1 MSQIENILDVIRT
14 VGDPDPVA
22 SDIATSLGEDPVIMD
37 EPLSTTTAAY
47 VNALNRE
54 TYGDNVEP
62 IATKKELER
71 ANKAAAINVSLLDYD
86 LSIERDVLAVAE
98 GEISP
103 RQMQLNALTRA
114 QDIVYSEDNG
124 DYGLS
129 LENMD
134 QLTTTAAVSNPDIQV
149 EDETFTAQYNRVL
162 TNKAMLMQARQ
173 ELVPYGLIENI
184 KGLMQVKEGIEE
196 YGQSGLTPEV
206 LTKLVQGT
214 TATKGTMPNIA
225 VTAARFVPIVDWA
238 LGVAKVKATGEKPS
252 LKPHVNELLFF
263 KYWQDAIDN
272 DTNSQFR
279 QRLSSFVRYCRD
291 TLGFPDAVIDQLLD
305 SATDPSPILQ
315 DIGAFF
321 DVASI
326 ITGPIPRMTASALN
340 KFLRSVKGTNKR
352 ATKMVLD
359 SIEKATAKASTV
371 TDADVEKAVLSL
383 QDELRRAELVGST
396 RPQSVVNLNPQIP
409 GIDIEGDVLTDFDNL
424 LKDSSIRQTASGN
437 LELVYHGSPE
447 KDLRVMDPAR
457 IGTNGTSDGTGF
469 YFTTIKKDA
478 EGFAQGPDG
487 KIYKAV
493 LDIKRPIYQGDR
505 EISQEQLREFYSQF
519 LKKYSPDFMKE
530 KNAGDIIDTMAKNA
544 FDTKFDKLKMERS
557 LADLEAYYE
566 GSEDAY
572 LVIRREQ
579 MRFFGKDGYV
589 IANTDFDDG
598 VRIAWLPEQVHFLN
612 AKRTYIP
619 PMKRAKTLEEFLASK
634 PSNDMVELP
643 EDLSTELGRLKAAR
657 DTKGAEQ
664 SLKNTVASVNRDPGT
679 VRVISN
685 DYFEST
691 SKGVITRDNLARL
704 GEVIT
709 EKNYAL
715 TLQRAINMLEAMGQK
730 GLTGRR
736 TELIE
741 KAVNDMA
748 DTLDASNDLYRSTGI
763 SDILRSHY
771 SDVLQEESRTG
782 NLFALIRS
790 NKKYKTRAAA
800 DKARRALAADESWT
814 VPLPDGRWGVD
825 VKIPL
830 NGGFGTLAR
839 KEARNPADE
848 FVRHR
853 GLSSVFTTTSKPTY
867 IRDIDE
873 LRELEVSQVQELGDS
888 VRKLVKSVK
897 GEDKPVLEAMM
908 NTSRET
914 GAFYKPETV
923 TSMLKTEQAQQAY
936 NGYRLLN
943 DLDYITI
950 NASRRDILVKGGWKA
965 MKYGDES
972 LGYSKMLRLTPSE
985 TLSKMRETNRRI
997 IFGDVKA
1004 EPIKF
1009 SNLTVT
1015 DETLEKMVNDGW
1027 VLVERS
1033 YGPDEFTQASSVY
1046 YFLNGHS
1053 LVENDIPQF
1062 VTHYVAGGRR
1072 FFDRMATYAKQL
1084 DIREDEQG
1092 VKHIVGVKTI
1102 AADLDSVGFSN
1113 KVSKINAIRR
1123 ALAKNYN
1130 NPDERAITEMIS
1142 KADLGDAPF
1151 NNAETF
1157 KAWCQKH
1164 GIDYKNVDNDILA
1177 LADGKPMTTLESMR
1191 KVAEMSV
1198 DADEWDRIL
1207 HRSAYQAYTKE
1218 AQIQKWHRSGKDLL
1232 GWNFQDLVQPVDF
1245 DKQMRYMVQD
1255 MVNARVMNSY
1265 QDMMANDFANRW
1277 GHIVKNGDNMTAKQM
1292 LNSVH
1297 KLSDFKQDPAESL
1310 RALIFAENYRA
1321 VRGTP
1326 TGVDA
1331 QIAENFDAL
1340 IKTLNGKL
1348 PEGFDEIAHG
1358 ARLTA
1363 AKVKEWGPLH
1373 QQRHLTSTVMMG
1385 LMRTKQFITQI
1396 APISYSFLMKPV
1408 ATAKALK
1415 VVFPM
1420 TTEMITSK
1428 GSWSKATE
1436 RFLRSEKLYSPET
1449 MKLWEALKD
1458 ARIFENTPYAG
1469 AFEMSD
1475 ATSKWSKF
1483 DRIQFAPKNFGE
1495 IFNRVLAHTA
1505 AYYDLGYG
1513 SKGITTAKE
1522 MAEFRSLGN
1531 TLYMNMSPTGLSR
1544 IQNTELMKTL
1554 IQFKSANLRFWE
1566 TALFDRNLTGNERR
1580 RLVIGLAA
1588 IGGMRTFIGAEGAK
1602 AVMNSI
1608 DDAIN
1613 FFKPETLEGQP
1624 SRLEEEESVARRI
1637 LEAGLL
1643 GYWSG
1648 SDGYDWGAFVRLPAT
1663 ELLEGFADIFSDP
1676 FKGIP
1681 SIAADTAMMN
1691 TVKDVVLS
1699 VQAFNSR
1706 RDTYQ
1711 GWLDAMKVMA
1721 TTPRGVPG
1729 VKDKF
1734 TAAYVWQTATMWDS
1748 RGRLT
1753 IENAALVDKVMA
1765 TLGVPRMSTQ
1775 DLQAAYI
1782 DDAHEKEKIQDYVT
1796 EYTRIWNLWKKSHN
1810 EAYWEQLMSLEKLPT
1825 LDERQKAE
1833 AFKELKKMSD
1843 YDIIIEERKRRMLRE
1858 WENPIGSNYMT
1869 QLDNLERR

>member
-1 MSQIENILDVIRT
+1 MSQIEDILTLVNATGDSEPFAEDV
-14 VGDPDPVA
+14 
-22 SDIATSLGEDPVIMD
+22 ATTLGEDPVTMD
-37 EPLSTTTAAY
+37 EPLSTPTASY

-54 TYGDNVEP
+54 TYGDDVEP
-62 IATKKELER
+62 IATKKELEQ
-71 ANKAAAINVSLLDYD
+71 ANKAAAINVSLMDYD
-86 LSIERDVLAVAE
+86 MSVERDVLAVTE

-114 QDIVYSEDNG
+114 QNIVYAEDNG
-124 DYGLS
+124 DYGLA

-134 QLTTTAAVSNPDIQV
+134 QLTTIAAVSNPDIQA
-149 EDETFTAQYNRVL
+149 EPETFTAHYNRIL
-162 TNKAMLMQARQ
+162 TNKAMLQQARK
-173 ELVPYGLIENI
+173 ELVPYGIMENI
-184 KGLMQVKEGIEE
+184 MTLGAVPAAAIYGPEGAVEE
-196 YGQSGLTPEV
+196 EAKKAEGFFSN
-206 LTKLVQGT
+206 LVQT
-214 TATKGTMPNIA
+214 VLNFIPFYTPS
-225 VTAARFVPIVDWA
+225 
-238 LGVAKVKATGEKPS
+238 LGVKAIPPGLKVSAA
-252 LKPHVNELLFF
+252 PHVNELLFF

-272 DTNSQFR
+272 DTNEQFR
-279 QRLSSFVRYCRD
+279 QRLSKYVKYLKDDQGMMD
-291 TLGFPDAVIDQLLD
+291 TEIDQVLGKI
-305 SATDPSPILQ
+305 TDPSPILE
-315 DIGAFF
+315 DLGFAF
-321 DVASI
+321 DLLWL
-326 ITGPIPRMTASALN
+326 IPKAGTLAKMSSEAFRATMKAL
-340 KFLRSVKGTNKR
+340 RGTNKEV
-352 ATKMVLD
+352 ASKLIQTL
-359 SIEKATAKASTV
+359 EKGSKAGKIDV
-371 TDADVEKAVLSL
+371 ADVEKAVLSL
-383 QDELRRAELVGST
+383 QDELRRAELVGDT
-396 RPQSVVNLNPQIP
+396 RPKSSVNLNPQVP
-409 GIDIEGDVLTDFDNL
+409 GVDITEITGVSGEVISVAKGQTTEVDTFGKLMTKDITSFDPSKSWMRNEYTSAKVRGSVDIEGVPVEGGRAFLIKHIRDAFGKRRTKSINDSLRLSEDEWANLIEGGNHDSQVLMFAESEKEFNEG
-424 LKDSSIRQTASGN
+424 LKGWLWKEVEMDPNMPR
-437 LELVYHGSPE
+437 PE
-447 KDLRVMDPAR
+447 AKALQKALGDRVMTAIRTDG
-457 IGTNGTSDGTGF
+457 GTDDV
-469 YFTTIKKDA
+469 I
-478 EGFAQGPDG
+478 
-487 KIYKAV
+487 
-493 LDIKRPIYQGDR
+493 
-505 EISQEQLREFYSQF
+505 
-519 LKKYSPDFMKE
+519 
-530 KNAGDIIDTMAKNA
+530 
-544 FDTKFDKLKMERS
+544 ERS
-557 LADLEAYYE
+557 VSVDVNFNE
-566 GSEDAY
+566 
-572 LVIRREQ
+572 
-579 MRFFGKDGYV
+579 
-589 IANTDFDDG
+589 
-598 VRIAWLPEQVHFLN
+598 
-612 AKRTYIP
+612 RTYLP

-643 EDLSTELGRLKAAR
+643 EDLATELGRLKAAR
-657 DTKGAEQ
+657 DIKGAEQ
-664 SLKNTVASVNRDPGT
+664 SLKNTVSSVDRDPGT
-679 VRVISN
+679 IRVISN

-691 SKGVITRDNLARL
+691 AKGTITKDNLARL
-704 GEVIT
+704 GEVVT

-715 TLQRAINMLEAMGQK
+715 TLQRAINMLEAIGQK

-741 KAVNDMA
+741 KAVSDMA

-790 NKKYKTRAAA
+790 NKKYNTRAAA

-814 VPLPDGRWGVD
+814 VPLQDGRWGVD

-830 NGGFGTLAR
+830 NEGFGTLAR
-839 KEARNPADE
+839 KDARNPADE

-853 GLSSVFTTTSKPTY
+853 GFSSVFTTTSKPTY
-867 IRDIDE
+867 VRDIDE
-873 LRELEVSQVQELGDS
+873 LRELEVSQIQELGDS
-888 VRKLVKSVK
+888 IRKLVKSVK

-923 TSMLKTEQAQQAY
+923 ASMLKTEQARQAY

-943 DLDYITI
+943 DLDYTTI
-950 NASRRDILVKGGWKA
+950 NAARRDILVKGGWKA

-1015 DETLEKMVNDGW
+1015 DEALEKMVNDGW

-1072 FFDRMATYAKQL
+1072 FFDRKATYAKQL

-1130 NPDERAITEMIS
+1130 NPDERVITEMIS

-1191 KVAEMSV
+1191 KVADMSV

-1218 AQIQKWHRSGKDLL
+1218 GQIQKWHRSGKDLL

-1255 MVNARVMNSY
+1255 MVNARVMNGY
-1265 QDMMANDFANRW
+1265 QDMMANDFAKRW
-1277 GHIVKNGDNMTAKQM
+1277 GNLVKNGENMTAKQM

-1385 LMRTKQFITQI
+1385 LMRAKQFITQA

-1408 ATAKALK
+1408 ATTKALK

-1420 TTEMITSK
+1420 TTEMIASK

-1436 RFLRSEKLYSPET
+1436 RFLKSEKLYTPET
-1449 MKLWEALKD
+1449 KKLWEALKD

-1566 TALFDRNLTGNERR
+1566 TALFDRNLTRNERR

-1588 IGGMRTFIGAEGAK
+1588 VGGMRTFIGAEGAK
-1602 AVMNSI
+1602 AVMNNI

-1613 FFKPETLEGQP
+1613 FFKPETLEGQS

-1637 LEAGLL
+1637 IEAGLL

-1676 FKGIP
+1676 FRGIP

-1699 VQAFNSR
+1699 VQAFNSQ

-1753 IENAALVDKVMA
+1753 IEDASLVDKVMA

-1825 LDERQKAE
+1825 LNERQKAE

-1843 YDIIIEERKRRMLRE
+1843 YDIIIEERKRRMLKE
-1858 WENPIGSNYMT
+1858 WSNPVGSNYMT

>member
-1 MSQIENILDVIRT
+1 MSQIEDILTLVNATGDSEPFAEDV
-14 VGDPDPVA
+14 
-22 SDIATSLGEDPVIMD
+22 ATTLGEDPVTMD
-37 EPLSTTTAAY
+37 EPLSTPTASY

-54 TYGDNVEP
+54 TYGDDVEP
-62 IATKKELER
+62 IATKKELEQ
-71 ANKAAAINVSLLDYD
+71 ANKAAAINVSLMDYD
-86 LSIERDVLAVAE
+86 MSVERDVLAVAE
-98 GEISP
+98 GKISP

-114 QDIVYSEDNG
+114 QNIVYAEDNG
-124 DYGLS
+124 DYGLA

-134 QLTTTAAVSNPDIQV
+134 QLTTTAAVSNPDIQA
-149 EDETFTAQYNRVL
+149 EPETFTAHYNRIL
-162 TNKAMLMQARQ
+162 TNKAMLQQARK
-173 ELVPYGLIENI
+173 ELVPYGLMEN
-184 KGLMQVKEGIEE
+184 LMTLGAVPAAAIYGPEGAVEE
-196 YGQSGLTPEV
+196 EAKKAEGFFSN
-206 LTKLVQGT
+206 LVQT
-214 TATKGTMPNIA
+214 VLNFIPFYTPS
-225 VTAARFVPIVDWA
+225 
-238 LGVAKVKATGEKPS
+238 LGVKAIPPGLKVSAA
-252 LKPHVNELLFF
+252 PHVNELLFF

-272 DTNSQFR
+272 DTNEQFR
-279 QRLSSFVRYCRD
+279 QRLSKYVKYLKDDQGMMD
-291 TLGFPDAVIDQLLD
+291 TEIDQVLGKI
-305 SATDPSPILQ
+305 TDPSPILE
-315 DIGAFF
+315 DLGFAF
-321 DVASI
+321 DLLWL
-326 ITGPIPRMTASALN
+326 IPKADTLAKMSSEAFRATMKAL
-340 KFLRSVKGTNKR
+340 KGTNKE
-352 ATKMVLD
+352 AAAKLIQTL
-359 SIEKATAKASTV
+359 EKSSKAGKIDV
-371 TDADVEKAVLSL
+371 PDVEKAVLSL
-383 QDELRRAELVGST
+383 QDELRRAELIGST
-396 RPQSVVNLNPQIP
+396 RLQSTVQMEPRTY
-409 GIDIEGDVLTDFDNL
+409 IDIEGDVLTDFDTL
-424 LKDSSIRQTASGN
+424 LKDTKVKDFTSGN
-437 LELVYHGSPE
+437 LQVVYHGSPA
-447 KDLRVMDPAR
+447 DDIRVMDTSK
-457 IGTNGTSDGTGF
+457 IGTGGTSDGQGL
-469 YFTTIKKDA
+469 YFTIFKDDA
-478 EGFAQGPDG
+478 KGYTQGPDG
-487 KIYKAV
+487 KVYEAY
-493 LDIKRPIYQGDR
+493 LNIKNPVGIEDNTITD
-505 EISQEQLREFYSQF
+505 EEVVKFYHKF
-519 LKKYSPDFMKE
+519 LEENAPDLMKE
-530 KNAGDIIDTMAKNA
+530 KNAHTLIDELAESTIINESTDRW
-544 FDTKFDKLKMERS
+544 KLESMLS
-557 LADLEAYYE
+557 NLEPYYE
-566 GSEDAY
+566 GEDNAY
-572 LVIRREQ
+572 VAIRKAQ
-579 MRFFGKDGYV
+579 MEFFGKDGYF
-589 IANTDFDDG
+589 IQSSYDDSG

-612 AKRTYIP
+612 AKRTIKP
-619 PMKRAKTLEEFLASK
+619 EVTAKPAKTLEEFLASK

-643 EDLSTELGRLKAAR
+643 DDLATELGRLKAAR
-657 DTKGAEQ
+657 DIKGAEQ
-664 SLKNTVASVNRDPGT
+664 SLKNTVASVDRDPGT

-691 SKGVITRDNLARL
+691 AKGTITKDNLARL
-704 GEVIT
+704 GEVVT

-715 TLQRAINMLEAMGQK
+715 TLQRAINMLEAIGQK

-741 KAVNDMA
+741 KAVSDMA

-790 NKKYKTRAAA
+790 NKKYNTRAAA

-814 VPLPDGRWGVD
+814 VPLQDGRWGVD

-830 NGGFGTLAR
+830 NEGFGTLAR
-839 KEARNPADE
+839 KDARNPADE

-853 GLSSVFTTTSKPTY
+853 GFSSVFTTTSKPTY
-867 IRDIDE
+867 VRDIDE

-923 TSMLKTEQAQQAY
+923 ASMLKTEQARQAY

-943 DLDYITI
+943 DLDYTTI
-950 NASRRDILVKGGWKA
+950 NAARRDILVKGGWKA

-1015 DETLEKMVNDGW
+1015 DEALEKMVNDGW

-1142 KADLGDAPF
+1142 KSDLGDAPF

-1191 KVAEMSV
+1191 KVADMSV
-1198 DADEWDRIL
+1198 DADEWNRIL

-1218 AQIQKWHRSGKDLL
+1218 GQIQKWHRSGKDLL

-1255 MVNARVMNSY
+1255 MVNARVMNGY
-1265 QDMMANDFANRW
+1265 QDMMANDFAKRW
-1277 GHIVKNGDNMTAKQM
+1277 GNLVKNGENMTAKQM

-1385 LMRTKQFITQI
+1385 LMRAKQFITQV

-1408 ATAKALK
+1408 ATTKALK

-1420 TTEMITSK
+1420 TTEMIASK

-1436 RFLRSEKLYSPET
+1436 RFLKSEKLYSQET

-1566 TALFDRNLTGNERR
+1566 TALFDRNLTRAERM
-1580 RLVIGLAA
+1580 RLMIGLAA
-1588 IGGMRTFIGAEGAK
+1588 VGGMRTFIGAEGAK
-1602 AVMNSI
+1602 AVMNNI

-1637 LEAGLL
+1637 IEAGLL

-1676 FKGIP
+1676 FRGIP

-1699 VQAFNSR
+1699 VQAFNSQ

-1753 IENAALVDKVMA
+1753 IEDASLVDKVMA

-1843 YDIIIEERKRRMLRE
+1843 YDIIIEERKRRMLKE
-1858 WENPIGSNYMT
+1858 WKNPVGSNYMT
-1869 QLDNLERR
+1869 QLDNLERK